1 MIARHFYE
9 TWFAAD
15 CLDSDSAA
23 YALDEAVDKL
33 RTSGV
38 PPDRWAPFIHL
49 GA

>member
-9 TWFAAD
+9 AWFAAD

-33 RTSGV
+33 RMSGV